1 MCMTGLFQDEGIGF
15 IPQTDIFLVLLFCQT
30 ASGCCFPPPCCIN
43 VTTGVNICLFLT
55 FNFAYNDLPSQN
67 FNKSSTQFKACWCSL
82 KLGFVIYG
90 NQARD
95 SSWFHLVAL
104 PHLDS
109 TCLILVFLS
118 YLTMC
123 AVVDNDRRATFTGG
137 MSTIVLASHHLSGH
151 ANLSL
156 TRTVETPVLWN
167 DPTVQKH
174 HNRVGLSLEELQRS
188 NVYSENLNLKPG
200 IHHKYRSLHAKASRE
215 SGK

>member
-67 FNKSSTQFKACWCSL
+67 FNTVQSVLVLAKAGVCNLRESSKRFFL
-82 KLGFVIYG
+82 IPLGS
-90 NQARD
+90 ATPP
-95 SSWFHLVAL
+95 WFDMFD
-104 PHLDS
+104 PR
-109 TCLILVFLS
+109 FLS